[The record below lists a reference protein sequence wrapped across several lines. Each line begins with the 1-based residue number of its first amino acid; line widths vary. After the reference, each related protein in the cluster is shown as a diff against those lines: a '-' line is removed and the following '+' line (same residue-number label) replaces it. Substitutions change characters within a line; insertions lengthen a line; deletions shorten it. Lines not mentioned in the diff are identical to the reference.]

1 MFVLFNWG
9 DEAEDLGPAIPIQC
23 PNCNNRAYLRLIHAR
38 TKAGIFF
45 LTLARFRSRYAL
57 VCEVCHHGFAL
68 SGRDVEIAKSL
79 TRAVQ
84 AVDDGNMTIDQYQAL
99 IEGSGILGITSAH
112 ARRIG

>member
-9 DEAEDLGPAIPIQC
+9 EEAEDLGPAIPVEC

-38 TKAGIFF
+38 KKAGVFF
-45 LTLARFRSRYAL
+45 LTLAKFNSRYAL

-68 SGRDVEIAKSL
+68 SGREIDIAKAL
-79 TRAVQ
+79 TTAVT
-84 AVDDGNMTIDQYQAL
+84 AVNDGRMTLDQYQTL

-112 ARRIG
+112 VRRVE